1 MNTNLLGSRTILN
14 SSYLVIRGF
23 CHLYDGQ
30 EACCVGME
38 NAILPTDDVITSYRA
53 HGWTYMRGISVAG
66 VLAELFGREL
76 GCADGKGGS
85 MHMYSDNFYGGKFYP
100 NKRDYLRDYP
110 STPLYKFI

>member
-1 MNTNLLGSRTILN
+1 
-14 SSYLVIRGF
+14 
-23 CHLYDGQ
+23 
-30 EACCVGME
+30 ME

-85 MHMYSDNFYGGKFYP
+85 MHMYSDNFYGGK
-100 NKRDYLRDYP
+100 NEILV
-110 STPLYKFI
+110 TVPLENI

>member
-1 MNTNLLGSRTILN
+1 
-14 SSYLVIRGF
+14 
-23 CHLYDGQ
+23 
-30 EACCVGME
+30 ME

-85 MHMYSDNFYGGKFYP
+85 MHMYSDNFYGGKKEILVTVPLENIFRQRNRRCP
-100 NKRDYLRDYP
+100 G
-110 STPLYKFI
+110 STRSWSRLEPTIHQ